1 MINGY
6 KSLYK
11 TLGLKNRKGL
21 EKMLSQKMSCDISC
35 TEQNGG
41 LLIGS
46 LELYFPCTEED
57 FWSVVEVAEKRT

>member
-1 MINGY
+1 
-6 KSLYK
+6 
-11 TLGLKNRKGL
+11 
-21 EKMLSQKMSCDISC
+21 MLSQKMSCDISC